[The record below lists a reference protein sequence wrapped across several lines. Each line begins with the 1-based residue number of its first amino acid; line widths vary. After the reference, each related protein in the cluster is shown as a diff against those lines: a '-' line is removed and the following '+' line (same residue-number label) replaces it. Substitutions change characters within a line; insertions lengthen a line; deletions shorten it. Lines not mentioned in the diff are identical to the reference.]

1 MDLGLTGL
9 RALVTGGTR
18 GIGRA
23 IVEAFIAEGADVG
36 FCARSPDDVAATE
49 HDLGGVGPVVAGSA
63 IDLGDG
69 PALEAWVATA
79 AERLGGVDIVVANAS
94 AMATTDTL
102 ENWDRCYEIDMKSTA
117 RLVMT
122 ALPHLE
128 RSQAAS
134 IVAVSSVSGREI
146 DAFAGPY
153 GSMKAA
159 LVHYTQGLAYRLG
172 PKGIRANAVS
182 PGNTLFEGGGWDRA
196 QRNNPEF
203 FAEILGL
210 IPMGRMGTA
219 EEMARAVVFLASPAS
234 SFTSGTNLVVDGA
247 LTRGV
252 QL

>member
-23 IVEAFIAEGADVG
+23 IVETFLAEGADVG
-36 FCARSPDDVAATE
+36 FCSRSKDDVASTE
-49 HDLGGVGPVVAGSA
+49 RDLAGLGPVVAGTA
-63 IDLGDG
+63 LDLRDG
-69 PALEAWVATA
+69 PALQAWVEAA
-79 AERLGGVDIVVANAS
+79 AERLGGIDIVVANAS
-94 AMATTDTL
+94 AMATPDTL

-128 RSQAAS
+128 RSEAAS

-182 PGNTLFEGGGWDRA
+182 PGSGSSRWAGWGPR
-196 QRNNPEF
+196 RRWLVLWF
-203 FAEILGL
+203 FW
-210 IPMGRMGTA
+210 PVRP
-219 EEMARAVVFLASPAS
+219 RASPAVPIWSWTAPSRGEYS
-234 SFTSGTNLVVDGA
+234 SKTKRL
-247 LTRGV
+247 
-252 QL
+252 

>member
-1 MDLGLTGL
+1 MDLGLSGL

-23 IVEAFIAEGADVG
+23 IVETFLAEGADVA
-36 FCARSPDDVAATE
+36 FCARSKDDVAAME
-49 HDLGGVGPVVAGSA
+49 QVLAGAGPTVAGTA
-63 IDLGDG
+63 LDLADG
-69 PALEAWVATA
+69 PAVEAWVEAA
-79 AERLGGVDIVVANAS
+79 AERLGGIDIVVANAS
-94 AMATTDTL
+94 AMATADTL
-102 ENWDRCYEIDMKSTA
+102 DNWDRCYEIDMKSTA

-128 RSQAAS
+128 RSEAAS
-134 IVAVSSVSGREI
+134 IVAVSSVSGREV

-153 GSMKAA
+153 GAMKAA
-159 LVHYTQGLAYRLG
+159 LVHYTQGLAYRLA

-182 PGNTLFEGGGWDRA
+182 PGNTMFEGGGWDRT
-196 QRNNPEF
+196 QRNNPDF
-203 FAEILGL
+203 FAGILGL

-219 EEMARAVVFLASPAS
+219 DEMARAVVFLASPAS